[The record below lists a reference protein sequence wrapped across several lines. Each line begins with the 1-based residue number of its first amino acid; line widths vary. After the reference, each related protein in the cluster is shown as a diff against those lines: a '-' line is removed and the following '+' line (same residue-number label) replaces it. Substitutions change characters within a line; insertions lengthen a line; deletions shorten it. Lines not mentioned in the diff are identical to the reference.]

1 MTAPRIEGGVK
12 MEAVLEPAETAFDG
26 AGSASPQRSAIAFLN
41 RYGTILFLA
50 LVCAFFTSQ
59 SVHFLSVANLFNIL
73 TDVSIYGI
81 VAVGMTFVI
90 ITAGVDLAV
99 GATLAFATMA
109 AAWLVNLSG
118 LHIGPS
124 WLVALAAS
132 VLVGTV
138 VGYIHGK
145 ATTALGVPAFITTL
159 GGMTI
164 WRGGTMLINDGGPIS
179 GFDEGLR
186 QWGTGTVAG
195 LPVPVAV
202 FVLVCLIGYVIQHY
216 TRFGRQIYA
225 VGGNAEAARLTGI
238 DVKAVEVSVYVGVGL
253 LSGLAGFL
261 LMARLNAAEAVAGLS
276 YELRVIA
283 SVVIGGAS
291 LSGGVGGIGGTI
303 VGALLI
309 GVLAN
314 GLVMM
319 GVNAYYQQI
328 VIGVIIVLAVAFDTY
343 AKRHG
348 R

>member
-1 MTAPRIEGGVK
+1 MDA
-12 MEAVLEPAETAFDG
+12 
-26 AGSASPQRSAIAFLN
+26 AGEQRSAEAQLEPDRKGKSGWSAIEFFN
-41 RYGTILFLA
+41 RYGTGIFLV
-50 LVCAFFTSQ
+50 LVCAFFMAQ
-59 SVHFLSVANLFNIL
+59 NPNFLSLRNIANIL
-73 TDVSIYGI
+73 TDVSIYGVI
-81 VAVGMTFVI
+81 AVGMTFVI

-99 GATLAFATMA
+99 GATLAFASMF
-109 AAWLVNLSG
+109 AAWLISKAGVSF
-118 LHIGPS
+118 GPP
-124 WLVALAAS
+124 WLTALLAS
-132 VLVGTV
+132 VAVGAI

-145 ATTALGVPAFITTL
+145 ATTFFNVPAFITTL

-164 WRGGTMLINDGGPIS
+164 WRGASMLINDGGPIS

-186 QWGTGTVAG
+186 WWGTGAILGV
-195 LPVPVAV
+195 PVPVVV
-202 FVLVCLIGYVIQHY
+202 FVLVAAAGYIVQRY

-225 VGGNAEAARLTGI
+225 IGGNVEAARLTGLN
-238 DVKAVEVSVYVGVGL
+238 VKAVETSVYMIVGL

-261 LMARLNAAEAVAGLS
+261 LMARLNSAEAVAGLN

-291 LSGGVGGIGGTI
+291 LAGGVGGIGGTI
-303 VGALLI
+303 IGALLI
-309 GVLAN
+309 GVLSN

-343 AKRHG
+343 AKKHG